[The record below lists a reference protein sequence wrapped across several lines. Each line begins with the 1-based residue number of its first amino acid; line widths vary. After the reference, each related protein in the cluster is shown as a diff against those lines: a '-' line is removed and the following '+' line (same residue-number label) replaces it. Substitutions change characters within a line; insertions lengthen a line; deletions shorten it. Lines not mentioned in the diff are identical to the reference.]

1 MTEPADIIAVTP
13 SLRIPAAELD
23 FTFSRSGGKGGQ
35 NVNKVETR
43 VELWFDVQK
52 SPTLTAWQRA
62 RLLEKL
68 TGRIDSDGVLRL
80 ASSEGRTQL
89 SNRRIAIERFVEV
102 LKEALHVDKKRRPTR
117 ATKGSKERR
126 LAGKKEHAKKKL
138 NRNWSE
144 E

>member
-1 MTEPADIIAVTP
+1 MSEPASVIAVTP
-13 SLRIPAAELD
+13 SLRIPAAELE

-43 VELWFDVQK
+43 VELWFDVQS

-68 TGRIDSDGVLRL
+68 AGRIDSDGILRI

-89 SNRRIAIERFVEV
+89 SNRRVAIERFVEL
-102 LKEALHVDKKRRPTR
+102 LKAALHVDKKRRPTK

-126 LAGKKEHAKKKL
+126 LAGKKEHAKKKS

>member
-1 MTEPADIIAVTP
+1 MTEPAAIIAVTP
-13 SLRIPAAELD
+13 SLRIPASELD

-43 VELWFDVQK
+43 VELWFDVQN
-52 SPTLTAWQRA
+52 SPTLTEWQRT

-68 TGRIDSDGVLRL
+68 AGRIDGDGVLRL

-89 SNRRIAIERFVEV
+89 SNRRIAVERFVEL
-102 LKEALHVDKKRRPTR
+102 LKDALHVEKKRRPTR

-126 LAGKKEHAKKKL
+126 LAGKKVQSKKKS
-138 NRNWSE
+138 NRNWTE